1 MTGLNVGAKAGIGVG
16 VTFGVCLVGAALNFV
31 LRRRWK
37 GRGHE
42 EQHERW
48 TPPIQV
54 PEDRKPELTGCS
66 SRMEMDAVHITHE
79 MPTNHEIHE
88 MSSARNDTGLGG

>member
-1 MTGLNVGAKAGIGVG
+1 MTGLSVGAEADIGV
-16 VTFGVCLVGAALNFV
+16 VVALGVCLVGAALYFV

-37 GRGHE
+37 GRGHG
-42 EQHERW
+42 EQDEHW

-54 PEDRKPELTGCS
+54 LEDHKPELMGCS

-88 MSSARNDTGLGG
+88 ISSARDDIGLGG